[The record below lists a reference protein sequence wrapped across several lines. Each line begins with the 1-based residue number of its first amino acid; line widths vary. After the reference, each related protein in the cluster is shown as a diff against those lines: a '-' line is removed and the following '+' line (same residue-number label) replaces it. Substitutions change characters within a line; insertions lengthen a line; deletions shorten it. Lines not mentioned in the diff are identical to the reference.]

1 MAAHYLV
8 PSIFLIGFR
17 IPVGHTVCHKIADG
31 IDRAPSSSTEPP
43 DVRGKV
49 TDHKLVLDFVDGS
62 LFPLGGFV
70 RNRKEFVQ
78 DFPDL
83 IILNLQKIPED
94 WIVEGDVSDTMAAYI
109 SYPQDR
115 SDHTFSVY
123 VNRPGLSFGY
133 FFRGGG
139 SLSGVERGIAEFTAD
154 GYNER
159 AFISMNQP
167 KAARLEIDDGNTVQI
182 IDLNSDQPFAI
193 VLPANAGVIHFYD
206 GNGNPVKY
214 QKNPL

>member
-1 MAAHYLV
+1 MKKPFPKMVLRILLVCVLFLGFLYMDDDIGTSAANLE
-8 PSIFLIGFR
+8 SDIR
-17 IPVGHTVCHKIADG
+17 
-31 IDRAPSSSTEPP
+31 
-43 DVRGKV
+43 
-49 TDHKLVLDFVDGS
+49 
-62 LFPLGGFV
+62 
-70 RNRKEFVQ
+70 
-78 DFPDL
+78 
-83 IILNLQKIPED
+83 NLQKIPEN

-139 SLSGVERGIAEFTAD
+139 SLSGVERGIAEFTVD

-159 AFISMNQP
+159 AFISMNQL

-206 GNGNPVKY
+206 GDENPVKY

>member
-1 MAAHYLV
+1 MFAFCFLGFFIWMTILAHLL
-8 PSIFLIGFR
+8 PIWNQIFAIYRRFQR
-17 IPVGHTVCHKIADG
+17 I
-31 IDRAPSSSTEPP
+31 
-43 DVRGKV
+43 
-49 TDHKLVLDFVDGS
+49 GS
-62 LFPLGGFV
+62 LREMFPI
-70 RNRKEFVQ
+70 RWQ
-78 DFPDL
+78 P
-83 IILNLQKIPED
+83 
-94 WIVEGDVSDTMAAYI
+94 I

-139 SLSGVERGIAEFTAD
+139 SLSGVERGIAEFTVD

-167 KAARLEIDDGNTVQI
+167 KAARLEIDDGNTVQV

-206 GNGNPVKY
+206 GNGNPVNY

>member
-1 MAAHYLV
+1 MKKPFPKMILRILLVCVLLLGFLYMDDDIGTSAANLE
-8 PSIFLIGFR
+8 SDIR
-17 IPVGHTVCHKIADG
+17 
-31 IDRAPSSSTEPP
+31 
-43 DVRGKV
+43 
-49 TDHKLVLDFVDGS
+49 
-62 LFPLGGFV
+62 
-70 RNRKEFVQ
+70 
-78 DFPDL
+78 
-83 IILNLQKIPED
+83 NLQKIPEN

-139 SLSGVERGIAEFTAD
+139 SLSGVERGIAEFTVD

-159 AFISMNQP
+159 AFSAMNQP

-206 GNGNPVKY
+206 GNGNPVNY

>member
-1 MAAHYLV
+1 MKKPLPKMILRILLVCVLLLGFLYMDDDIGTSAANLE
-8 PSIFLIGFR
+8 SDIR
-17 IPVGHTVCHKIADG
+17 
-31 IDRAPSSSTEPP
+31 
-43 DVRGKV
+43 
-49 TDHKLVLDFVDGS
+49 
-62 LFPLGGFV
+62 
-70 RNRKEFVQ
+70 
-78 DFPDL
+78 
-83 IILNLQKIPED
+83 NLQKIPED

-159 AFISMNQP
+159 AFINRRRRDWKSMMATQF
-167 KAARLEIDDGNTVQI
+167 KSSILTAISRLRSSYPQMLALSIFMTETEI
-182 IDLNSDQPFAI
+182 L
-193 VLPANAGVIHFYD
+193 
-206 GNGNPVKY
+206 
-214 QKNPL
+214 

>member
-1 MAAHYLV
+1 MKKPFPKMVLRILLVCVLLLGFLYMDDDIGTSAANLE
-8 PSIFLIGFR
+8 SDIR
-17 IPVGHTVCHKIADG
+17 
-31 IDRAPSSSTEPP
+31 
-43 DVRGKV
+43 
-49 TDHKLVLDFVDGS
+49 
-62 LFPLGGFV
+62 
-70 RNRKEFVQ
+70 
-78 DFPDL
+78 
-83 IILNLQKIPED
+83 NLQKIPED

-139 SLSGVERGIAEFTAD
+139 SLSGVERGIAEFTVD

-167 KAARLEIDDGNTVQI
+167 KVARLEIDDGNTVQI

>member
-1 MAAHYLV
+1 MKKPFPKMVLRILLVCVLLLGFLYMDDDIGTSAANLE
-8 PSIFLIGFR
+8 SDIR
-17 IPVGHTVCHKIADG
+17 
-31 IDRAPSSSTEPP
+31 
-43 DVRGKV
+43 
-49 TDHKLVLDFVDGS
+49 
-62 LFPLGGFV
+62 
-70 RNRKEFVQ
+70 
-78 DFPDL
+78 
-83 IILNLQKIPED
+83 NLQKIPED

-139 SLSGVERGIAEFTAD
+139 SLSGVERGIAEFTVD

-167 KAARLEIDDGNTVQI
+167 KATQLEIDDGNTVQI
-182 IDLNSDQPFAI
+182 IDLNNDQPFAI
-193 VLPANAGVIHFYD
+193 VLPANAGVIYFYD
-206 GNGNPVKY
+206 KNGNPVNY